1 MKYIYP
7 GKLSNSSNFNEKAN
21 GKVFL
26 LWMFHDS
33 CTVDSGRQ
41 HWCWS
46 RVHMMA
52 PISSQKYVFVWFF
65 LRKEKRK
72 RFLADIFCGPKIVDQ
87 KTLPVLDCWEFYT
100 ACDPFEPETFVYK
113 RLFPLDDEPN
123 LYIKN
128 SCLTTNIHVKTSCLG
143 YPWSLKGCKKKTFVG
158 LSWAP
163 RISPQ
168 FAKHGPCVHAVAKAP
183 TAGATSTV

>member
-1 MKYIYP
+1 MKKPMVKFFCCECSTTVVRLTAAASIDAEVECTWWHQFRHKNMFLF
-7 GKLSNSSNFNEKAN
+7 GFSFEKKRGN
-21 GKVFL
+21 GF
-26 LWMFHDS
+26 WQIF
-33 CTVDSGRQ
+33 
-41 HWCWS
+41 
-46 RVHMMA
+46 
-52 PISSQKYVFVWFF
+52 FVVPKS
-65 LRKEKRK
+65 LTRK
-72 RFLADIFCGPKIVDQ
+72 RCPYWIVESF
-87 KTLPVLDCWEFYT
+87 TT

-128 SCLTTNIHVKTSCLG
+128 GCLTTNIHVKTSCLG
-143 YPWSLKGCKKKTFVG
+143 YPWSLKGCNKKTFVG
-158 LSWAP
+158 LWWAP